1 MRRVGAIVVMLAVS
15 GNVLICPAVDPAW
28 SQEKFEES
36 ITGFEPDD
44 NFPDGEPPYVP
55 LRERNALPEFQWVF
69 SQSGWT
75 TNQLIEALALAV
87 TNNLSDE
94 VLNDLERR
102 RVPGNAM
109 WKLSEINH
117 PAVTNFFRT
126 LNEIGNPRLGP
137 TPISAPFRYTNLE
150 PEVLAYMRTLC
161 VRTNI
166 YERAVDGVLFDML
179 ETLDTMPLEFK
190 PAATNRVAKFIYYS
204 VRHTTR
210 SMLYQDKRLAGLVPA
225 YSNSAQRLDAMRYV
239 AATATNRGQRTHA
252 QMEADRLSEPPAD
265 QLNDLPWIAE
275 EQ

>member
-1 MRRVGAIVVMLAVS
+1 MRKLGVIVAMLAVS
-15 GNVLICPAVDPAW
+15 GSVLNCPAVDPMW

-36 ITGFEPDD
+36 ISGFEPDD
-44 NFPDGEPPYVP
+44 NFPNGEPPYVP

-117 PAVTNFFRT
+117 PAATNFFRA

-150 PEVLAYMRTLC
+150 PDVLAYMRTLC

-166 YERAVDGVLFDML
+166 YENASIAVMHDMFR
-179 ETLDTMPLEFK
+179 TLDTMPSEFK
-190 PAATNRVAKFIYYS
+190 PAATNRFAKFIYYS

-225 YSNSAQRLDAMRYV
+225 YSNSIQRLDAMRYV
-239 AATATNRGQRTHA
+239 AATATNQWQRTHA
-252 QMEADRLSEPPAD
+252 QMEADRLSALPAD

-275 EQ
+275 EE

>member
-1 MRRVGAIVVMLAVS
+1 MKRLSLVVMMAVS
-15 GNVLICPAVDPAW
+15 LFGPLLACADSVW
-28 SQEKFEES
+28 SQWEFERRLR
-36 ITGFEPDD
+36 TYGPDD

-55 LRERNALPEFQWVF
+55 LRHRDAIPEFKWF
-69 SQSGWT
+69 FAREGAT
-75 TNQLIEALALAV
+75 TNQLIACLALAV

-94 VLNDLERR
+94 VLNSEEKI

-117 PAVTNFFRT
+117 PAVTNFFRA

-166 YERAVDGVLFDML
+166 YESVSDVVLHDMFR
-179 ETLDTMPLEFK
+179 TLDTMPPELK
-190 PAATNRVAKFIYYS
+190 PAATNCVAKFIYYS
-204 VRHTTR
+204 VRHTTQQ
-210 SMLYQDKRLAGLVPA
+210 MVYQDKRLAGLVPA
-225 YSNSAQRLDAMRYV
+225 YSNSIQRLDAMHYV
-239 AATATNRGQRTHA
+239 AATATNRWQRTHA
-252 QMEADRLSEPPAD
+252 QMEADRLSALPAG

-275 EQ
+275 EE